1 MFSNHFSCWCSFMES
16 NFAPLP
22 RWFLNWLDLLYWK
35 SIDGKEEESARFYG
49 CFNWWRSCW
58 KNGFWGIIVAA
69 SWFSAVNLLITV
81 IFSPKQ
87 YKLAAR
93 INWMNLQLHSFS
105 LILLPRLQK
114 IFEHFV
120 QVTRVQSLL
129 LLHFCSW
136 YSYIRDLSGVIN
148 PFFSV
153 LLIFFFFFYQFS
165 GEKGIGPRTGKPLH
179 YKGSFFHR
187 VIKGSMA
194 EVCWLSCWH
203 LIFDFDEFEISSSYL
218 VEHGLEVVCL
228 SVSCFSQ
235 LLLFML

>member
-1 MFSNHFSCWCSFMES
+1 MES

-81 IFSPKQ
+81 IFSPKTYQ
-87 YKLAAR
+87 PAAR

-153 LLIFFFFFYQFS
+153 LLIFFYFFINSQGRRELVLELENHCTTRGPFS
-165 GEKGIGPRTGKPLH
+165 IVSLKVP
-179 YKGSFFHR
+179 
-187 VIKGSMA
+187 
-194 EVCWLSCWH
+194 WLR
-203 LIFDFDEFEISSSYL
+203 FVDYL
-218 VEHGLEVVCL
+218 VYI
-228 SVSCFSQ
+228 
-235 LLLFML
+235 